1 MTKKLLNEST
11 VRRFMKM
18 ADLAP
23 LSESF
28 IEEKVN
34 EGEEEITEN
43 DKILLCDAQ
52 TSGGLLISINP
63 NKADILQK
71 LLSETGTLSNQI
83 IGEVYSPSENDP
95 TIQVT
100 G

>member
-43 DKILLCDAQ
+43 
-52 TSGGLLISINP
+52 
-63 NKADILQK
+63 
-71 LLSETGTLSNQI
+71 E
-83 IGEVYSPSENDP
+83 EV
-95 TIQVT
+95 V
-100 G
+100 